1 MLPEFHLLL
10 YLQDKKPEVKAEPA
24 KAEVKTE
31 VKPEP
36 VKPEPS
42 KTELKAE
49 LKTEVKPESKPE
61 SKPEPAKTEPP
72 TPTLQTTPPLTTPS
86 PQQLVAAVTS
96 LNALLQDKEA
106 LTDKVYHALKEE
118 VMADETTAALLKEYK
133 KLQVRLQM
141 AAVSGTQ
148 PDNDDM
154 QRFQG
159 ISALLFGK
167 MEVSQYLLAEMR
179 LQQEVAGILR
189 IITDAADI
197 DMGMGQ

>member
-1 MLPEFHLLL
+1 MRFSLFVGNRDESSGQKRF
-10 YLQDKKPEVKAEPA
+10 YLRIAYRKDGHAVMEHATAHRLAQEIRQSE
-24 KAEVKTE
+24 EY
-31 VKPEP
+31 
-36 VKPEPS
+36 
-42 KTELKAE
+42 
-49 LKTEVKPESKPE
+49 
-61 SKPEPAKTEPP
+61 
-72 TPTLQTTPPLTTPS
+72 QT
-86 PQQLVAAVTS
+86 
-96 LNALLQDKEA
+96 
-106 LTDKVYHALKEE
+106 YHALKEE

-133 KLQVRLQM
+133 KLQLRLQM

-167 MEVSQYLLAEMR
+167 LEVSQYLLAEMR

>member
-1 MLPEFHLLL
+1 MEHATAHRLA
-10 YLQDKKPEVKAEPA
+10 AEIRQS
-24 KAEVKTE
+24 EE
-31 VKPEP
+31 Y
-36 VKPEPS
+36 
-42 KTELKAE
+42 
-49 LKTEVKPESKPE
+49 
-61 SKPEPAKTEPP
+61 
-72 TPTLQTTPPLTTPS
+72 QT
-86 PQQLVAAVTS
+86 
-96 LNALLQDKEA
+96 
-106 LTDKVYHALKEE
+106 YHALKEE

-133 KLQVRLQM
+133 KLQLRLQM

-167 MEVSQYLLAEMR
+167 LEVSQYLLAEMR

-197 DMGMGQ
+197 DMGMGSIIPDSPKGGRLVEQEA